1 MGAHWLDDVRVLSCK
16 DSTGQH
22 ATDDPLLSC
31 KQARLGPGGA
41 ENATSSEVLPQ
52 QQIDQHRQ
60 YHRGD
65 SREQHHE
72 QAAKSTT
79 QRAHLQVPKARAAGP
94 TADRNR
100 KPLLRQTRRHES
112 AGRGFDTPDRIPIVR
127 DERPVMVGITAT
139 HVGAVIAS

>member
-1 MGAHWLDDVRVLSCK
+1 MSFCLSFHLAPLATTGADWLDDPPNVSCK
-16 DSTGQH
+16 DGTPQYLVDG
-22 ATDDPLLSC
+22 ALLSC

-52 QQIDQHRQ
+52 QHIDQHRQ

-100 KPLLRQTRRHES
+100 KP
-112 AGRGFDTPDRIPIVR
+112 
-127 DERPVMVGITAT
+127 
-139 HVGAVIAS
+139 